1 MKKWVSA
8 AIVAVAMST
17 TAAANAQDY
26 KLITVAGYLN
36 FYLLNLNACQ
46 DFHPPVR
53 QSAYDAEKTLYPHL
67 DKLYG
72 KMGGAEG
79 ANQKMIADIVM
90 KRRAMLNGQIA
101 DGDFT
106 VEHCQAIVKIL
117 TEDGLDKTLLS
128 ALE

>member
-8 AIVAVAMST
+8 AIAAVAMST

-53 QSAYDAEKTLYPHL
+53 QSAYDAEKTLYPYL

-90 KRRAMLNGQIA
+90 KRRAMLNGQIKPCSVHWNN
-101 DGDFT
+101 T
-106 VEHCQAIVKIL
+106 
-117 TEDGLDKTLLS
+117 S
-128 ALE
+128 ATASLMLAVSFLIATI